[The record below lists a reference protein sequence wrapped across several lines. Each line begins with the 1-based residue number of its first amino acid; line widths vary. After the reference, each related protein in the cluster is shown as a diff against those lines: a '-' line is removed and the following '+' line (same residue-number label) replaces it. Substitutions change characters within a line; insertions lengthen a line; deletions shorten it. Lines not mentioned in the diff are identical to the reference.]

1 MQCCYSLCYFTTN
14 FNNAMWILGKL
25 YDLLKKD
32 NSALICHN
40 NMQALVTEMFKVK
53 NNIALKIMK
62 VLFAPK
68 IGQYDLRNNNWFKRR
83 KGNSFWRGTESVS
96 YLGSTM
102 WGIAPIEIK
111 TSETLSVFKFRIK
124 RLVPKGCP

>member
-1 MQCCYSLCYFTTN
+1 MDLTKT
-14 FNNAMWILGKL
+14 

-32 NSALICHN
+32 SSALICHN

-68 IGQYDLRNNNWFKRR
+68 IGQYDLRDNNWFNRR
-83 KGNSFWRGTESVS
+83 KVNSFWRGTESVF
-96 YLGSTM
+96 YLGPTM
-102 WGIAPIEIK
+102 WGTVPTEIK
-111 TSETLSVFKFRIK
+111 KSETLSVFKFRIK